1 MATRTQYGKTW
12 WGKAWLNAL
21 SACDYT
27 NRLPRGKTYC
37 NSGHVL
43 DVNLNSKTHEIEAV
57 VQGSVYPY
65 DIRIKLPTF
74 TETQIQTLIETL
86 KKRED
91 LLARLFD
98 KELPPEI
105 NDICLSL
112 GLKLFPSS
120 SRDIEMDCSC
130 PDRAI
135 PCKHIAAVI
144 YWLSRQIDK
153 DPFLIFAL
161 HGLYLLDALQAQ
173 GLEVKEVTEDRPTT
187 LQSLS
192 AIANDIELPQC
203 SEDFGL
209 TSLPLTPLPVIGKKI
224 FSLLPEQFSL
234 SNEKNFRAKLLE
246 LIRKNDQKARRLF
259 SFIGLSSS
267 SDQPDTYLKQLEEE
281 ISSYNR
287 KHFHFAIDKKN
298 LRDFAL
304 VDKFGK
310 SLKKDDAL
318 RLINALIS
326 LPESNARL
334 WLRPQLY
341 ALRVLFLATDRL
353 YRSQA
358 LISVAVVSP
367 KSEDCWPQIYWMP
380 AIRYSQ
386 IGRAF
391 AQICVAFDSVADD
404 VFELDPIECSTT
416 TQKMY
421 LGMTLAL
428 TYWHRLLSTDFSDAD
443 GGVLFTSPS
452 TAELSA
458 DVKPSFANEYAR
470 YLRILNLTFNFPWK
484 PVVSLTRSRDK
495 AINVHFCIK
504 QKDSKARAVDLKLL
518 MKEERYQKERFAAL
532 NVLNTLKPIYPLFGN
547 LVESKT
553 KTVKLAS
560 DQLKD
565 FLFEIAPVLTLLGI
579 SLSMPASLKK
589 LLRPRLTASISSNS
603 SSKSFFSKDALTDF
617 DFKLAIGD
625 QSITEEELSRLLN
638 HVGEVIEWGDQYIY
652 VDPEEIER
660 YREKSEHPPKATNL
674 QKMRAVLTGETDGI
688 KVSVA
693 ESIKRELEAI
703 RSVDRVDLPATLCA
717 KLRPYQRRGY
727 EWLMKN
733 IRFGFGSLIA
743 DDMGLGKTLQVIAC
757 ITRLKEE
764 GSLGDKKVLVVV
776 PTTLL
781 TNWEREIAKFS
792 PSLRVAL
799 YHGAAREMPAAD
811 TFDVLITSYGLVR
824 RDLDRLSFLSLK
836 LLVVDEA
843 QAVKNHLTTLA
854 RSLSLLKADE
864 VIAMSGTPVEN
875 HLMEYWSI
883 FSLVQ
888 PGLLGSER
896 DFKRT
901 FATPIESE
909 RDPQVIEAFKA
920 LTAPFMLRRLKTDKS
935 IINDLPERIVN
946 DQFVT
951 LTPEQAALYQ
961 KTLNAAM
968 KRLEK
973 IEAQAKAEDSDL
985 RMQRRAAVLKLITSL
1000 KQICNSPSQYLQ
1012 TEGQTPDSGKA
1023 ALLFELLEQNFD
1035 SGRKVLIFTQ
1045 YREMGDR
1052 LKKWIT
1058 DALDEKVLFI
1068 NGSVPVKKRMQMV
1081 DDFQTDP
1088 TVRVMV
1094 LSLKAAGTG
1103 LNLTAASSVIH
1114 YDLWWNPAVEAQ
1126 ATDRAYRIGQKNDV
1140 LVYRFVTAGTFEE
1153 RINDMLASK
1162 RELAEL
1168 TVNAG
1173 ETWVG
1178 DLSTGELKKLFALD
1192 K

>member
-43 DVNLNSKTHEIEAV
+43 DVNLNAQTHEIEAV

-161 HGLYLLDALQAQ
+161 HGLYLLDALQAE

-187 LQSLS
+187 LHALS
-192 AIANDIELPQC
+192 AIVNDMELVQC
-203 SEDFGL
+203 SGDFKL

-224 FSLLPEQFSL
+224 FSLLPEHFSL
-234 SNEKNFRAKLLE
+234 SNEKNFGAKLLE
-246 LIRKNDQKARRLF
+246 LIRRNDQKTRRLF
-259 SFIGLSSS
+259 FLTELSSPS
-267 SDQPDTYLKQLEEE
+267 ERSQTYLKQIEEE
-281 ISSYNR
+281 ISGFNKKR
-287 KHFHFAIDKKN
+287 FHFAIDKRN

-304 VDKFGK
+304 TDESGK
-310 SLKKDDAL
+310 TLKKDDAL
-318 RLINALIS
+318 RLISALIG
-326 LPESNARL
+326 LPETLARQ
-334 WLRPQLY
+334 WLTPELY

-358 LISVAVVSP
+358 LIPVAVVSP
-367 KSEDCWPQIYWMP
+367 DLEDCWPQIYWMP

-470 YLRILNLTFNFPWK
+470 YLRILNLTFNFLWK

-638 HVGEVIEWGDQYIY
+638 HVGEVIEWGEQYIY

-1000 KQICNSPSQYLQ
+1000 KQICNSPSQYLK
-1012 TEGQTPDSGKA
+1012 TEGETPDSGKA

-1178 DLSTGELKKLFALD
+1178 DLSTGEFKKLFALD

>member
-43 DVNLNSKTHEIEAV
+43 DVNLNAKTHEIEAV

-112 GLKLFPSS
+112 GLKLFPST
-120 SRDIEMDCSC
+120 SRDIKMDCSC

-144 YWLSRQIDK
+144 YWLSREIDR

-161 HGLYLLDALQAQ
+161 HGLYLLDALQAE

-187 LQSLS
+187 LHALS
-192 AIANDIELPQC
+192 AIVNDMELAQC
-203 SEDFGL
+203 SGDFKL

-234 SNEKNFRAKLLE
+234 SHEKNFRAKLLE
-246 LIRKNDQKARRLF
+246 LIRRNDQKARRLF
-259 SFIGLSSS
+259 FLTEFSSPS
-267 SDQPDTYLKQLEEE
+267 EQSQTYLKQLEEE
-281 ISSYNR
+281 ISGFNK
-287 KHFHFAIDKKN
+287 KHFHFAIDKRN

-304 VDKFGK
+304 VDESGK
-310 SLKKDDAL
+310 TLKKDDAL
-318 RLINALIS
+318 RLISAFIG
-326 LPESNARL
+326 LPETPARQ
-334 WLRPQLY
+334 WLTPELY

-358 LISVAVVSP
+358 LIPVAVVSP
-367 KSEDCWPQIYWMP
+367 DPEDCWPQIYWMP

-386 IGRAF
+386 IGLAF
-391 AQICVAFDSVADD
+391 AQICRAFDSVVDD
-404 VFELDPIECSTT
+404 LFRLDCIGCETKI
-416 TQKMY
+416 QKIY
-421 LGMTLAL
+421 LGVTLAL
-428 TYWHRLLSTDFSDAD
+428 TFWHRLLSSDFSESD

-452 TAELSA
+452 SKELSA
-458 DVKPSFANEYAR
+458 DVKPAFANEYAR

-484 PVVSLTRSRDK
+484 PIVSLTRSRDK

-504 QKDSKARAVDLKLL
+504 GKDSEARPVDLKLL
-518 MKEERYQKERFAAL
+518 MKEERYGKERFAAL
-532 NVLNTLKPIYPLFGN
+532 NVLNTLKPIDSLFGE
-547 LVESKT
+547 LVESKN
-553 KTVKLAS
+553 KAVKLAS

-589 LLRPRLTASISSNS
+589 LLRPKLTASISSNS
-603 SSKSFFSKDALTDF
+603 SSKSFFSKEALTDF

-625 QSITEEELSRLLN
+625 QPITEEELARLMQ

-660 YREKSEHPPKATNL
+660 YREKSENPPKATNL

-688 KVSVA
+688 KVNVA
-693 ESIKRELEAI
+693 ESIKRELDAI
-703 RSVDRVDLPATLCA
+703 RSVDRVDLPTTLCA
-717 KLRPYQRRGY
+717 KLRPYQKRGY

-764 GSLGDKKVLVVV
+764 GNLGDKKVLVVV

-792 PSLRVAL
+792 PTLRVAV
-799 YHGAAREMPAAD
+799 YHGANREMPATD

-824 RDLDRLSFLSLK
+824 RDLDQLAALSLK
-836 LLVVDEA
+836 LLVIDEA

-920 LTAPFMLRRLKTDKS
+920 LTAPFMLRRLKTDKT
-935 IINDLPERIVN
+935 IINDLPDRIVN
-946 DQFVT
+946 DQFVK
-951 LTPEQAALYQ
+951 LTPEQAVLYQ
-961 KTLNAAM
+961 KTLGAGM

-973 IEAQAKAEDSDL
+973 IEAEAKADGSDL
-985 RMQRRAAVLKLITSL
+985 RMQKRAAVLKLITSL
-1000 KQICNSPSQYLQ
+1000 KQICNSPSQYLK
-1012 TEGQTPDSGKA
+1012 TEGQIPDSGKA

-1058 DALDEKVLFI
+1058 DALGEKVLFI

-1153 RINDMLASK
+1153 RINEMLASK

>member
-43 DVNLNSKTHEIEAV
+43 DVNLNAQTHEIEAV

-161 HGLYLLDALQAQ
+161 HGLYLLDALQAE

-187 LQSLS
+187 LHALS
-192 AIANDIELPQC
+192 AIVNDMELVQC
-203 SEDFGL
+203 SGDFKL

-224 FSLLPEQFSL
+224 FSLLPEHFSL
-234 SNEKNFRAKLLE
+234 SNEKNFGAKLLE
-246 LIRKNDQKARRLF
+246 LIRRNDQKTRRLF
-259 SFIGLSSS
+259 FLTELSSPS
-267 SDQPDTYLKQLEEE
+267 ERSQTYLKQIEEE
-281 ISSYNR
+281 ISGFNKKR
-287 KHFHFAIDKKN
+287 FHFAIDKRN

-304 VDKFGK
+304 TDESGK
-310 SLKKDDAL
+310 TLKKDDAL
-318 RLINALIS
+318 RLISALIG
-326 LPESNARL
+326 LPETLARQ
-334 WLRPQLY
+334 WLTPELY

-358 LISVAVVSP
+358 LIPVAVVSP
-367 KSEDCWPQIYWMP
+367 DLEDCWPQIYWVP

-386 IGRAF
+386 IGLAF
-391 AQICVAFDSVADD
+391 AQICRAFDSVVDD
-404 VFELDPIECSTT
+404 LFRLDCIECT
-416 TQKMY
+416 TQIQKIY
-421 LGMTLAL
+421 LGVTLAL
-428 TYWHRLLSTDFSDAD
+428 TFWHRLLSSDFSESD

-452 TAELSA
+452 SRELSA
-458 DVKPSFANEYAR
+458 DVKPAFANEYAR

-484 PVVSLTRSRDK
+484 PIVSLTRSRDK

-504 QKDSKARAVDLKLL
+504 AKDSKARPVDLKLL
-518 MKEERYQKERFAAL
+518 MKDEPYGKERFAAL
-532 NVLNTLKPIYPLFGN
+532 NVLNTLKSIDSLFGD
-547 LVESKT
+547 LVESKNKIVT
-553 KTVKLAS
+553 LAS

-603 SSKSFFSKDALTDF
+603 SSKSFFSKAALTDF

-625 QSITEEELSRLLN
+625 QPITEDELARLLQ

-660 YREKSEHPPKATNL
+660 YREKLENPPKATML

-688 KVSVA
+688 KVNVA
-693 ESIKRELEAI
+693 ETIKRELETI

-717 KLRPYQRRGY
+717 ELRPYQKRGY

-733 IRFGFGSLIA
+733 IRFGLGSLIA

-764 GSLGDKKVLVVV
+764 GNLADKKVLVVV

-792 PSLRVAL
+792 PTLRVTV
-799 YHGAAREMPAAD
+799 YHGANREMPATD

-824 RDLDRLSFLSLK
+824 RDLDQLAALSLK

-920 LTAPFMLRRLKTDKS
+920 LTAPFMLRRLKTDKT
-935 IINDLPERIVN
+935 IINDYCERSVCEAYARAGSPLP
-946 DQFVT
+946 
-951 LTPEQAALYQ
+951 
-961 KTLNAAM
+961 K
-968 KRLEK
+968 
-973 IEAQAKAEDSDL
+973 
-985 RMQRRAAVLKLITSL
+985 
-1000 KQICNSPSQYLQ
+1000 
-1012 TEGQTPDSGKA
+1012 
-1023 ALLFELLEQNFD
+1023 
-1035 SGRKVLIFTQ
+1035 
-1045 YREMGDR
+1045 
-1052 LKKWIT
+1052 
-1058 DALDEKVLFI
+1058 
-1068 NGSVPVKKRMQMV
+1068 
-1081 DDFQTDP
+1081 DP
-1088 TVRVMV
+1088 
-1094 LSLKAAGTG
+1094 
-1103 LNLTAASSVIH
+1103 
-1114 YDLWWNPAVEAQ
+1114 
-1126 ATDRAYRIGQKNDV
+1126 
-1140 LVYRFVTAGTFEE
+1140 
-1153 RINDMLASK
+1153 
-1162 RELAEL
+1162 
-1168 TVNAG
+1168 
-1173 ETWVG
+1173 
-1178 DLSTGELKKLFALD
+1178 
-1192 K
+1192 